1 MTQRQFSRPGAVDLS
16 GLKRPGAGAGA
27 GAGAGTAPQGA
38 GATAAGATAA
48 GGSSYSLDVTQD
60 NFQATV
66 EASLTA
72 PVLLAFYSASR
83 LPESA
88 QMADDLATVAEEFE
102 GRFLAGLVDI
112 DAQPEIAQAVQLQ
125 SVPFVFAVIDGR
137 PQPLIQ
143 DLLTLDDLRGA
154 INQVMQQLTA
164 QGITGR
170 HQPRQAAV
178 TGDEQDENGEPPL
191 DPRYAPAQDA
201 LERNDYDGAVAEYQ
215 KLLDANPAD
224 AEAAAGLAMASLLQ
238 RTKDVD
244 LTAAREAAAANPDDV
259 AAQTLVAD
267 LDMLGGHVDD
277 AFNRLVDVVRRTAG
291 DERNQARE
299 HLLALFAAV
308 GNEDPRVLKGRQN
321 LASALF

>member
-16 GLKRPGAGAGA
+16 GLKRPAGGAGQGAPGEGA
-27 GAGAGTAPQGA
+27 G
-38 GATAAGATAA
+38 GAT
-48 GGSSYSLDVTQD
+48 GGSSYSLDVTQE

-72 PVLLAFYSASR
+72 PVLLVFYSASR

-112 DAQPEIAQAVQLQ
+112 DAQPAIAQAVQLQ

-143 DLLTLDDLRGA
+143 DLLTLDNLRGA

-170 HQPRQAAV
+170 HQPRQTAV
-178 TGDEQDENGEPPL
+178 PAGEDGEEGEPPL

-224 AEAAAGLAMASLLQ
+224 AEAAAGLAMAKLLQ
-238 RTKDVD
+238 RTKGVD
-244 LTAAREAAAANPDDV
+244 LDAAREAAAANPDDV
-259 AAQTLVAD
+259 GAQTLVAD

-291 DERNQARE
+291 DERNQARQ
-299 HLLALFAAV
+299 HLLDLFAAV

>member
-1 MTQRQFSRPGAVDLS
+1 MSQQPFSRPGAVDLS
-16 GLKRPGAGAGA
+16 GLKQPGAGGTGEGGA
-27 GAGAGTAPQGA
+27 GAVA
-38 GATAAGATAA
+38 
-48 GGSSYSLDVTQD
+48 GSSYSLEITQE

-72 PVLLAFYSASR
+72 PVLLVFYSPSR

-88 QMADDLATVAEEFE
+88 QMAQDLAQVAGEFE
-102 GRFLAGLVDI
+102 GRFLAGLVDV
-112 DAQPEIAQAVQLQ
+112 DAQPAIAQAVQLQ

-143 DLLTLDDLRGA
+143 DVLTLDNLRTA

-170 HQPRQAAV
+170 HQPRQAAPIAE
-178 TGDEQDENGEPPL
+178 DEDGEPVF

-201 LERNDYDGAVAEYQ
+201 LEREDYDGAVAEYE
-215 KLLDANPAD
+215 KLIAANPAD
-224 AEAAAGLAMASLLQ
+224 AEAVAGLAMARVLQ

-244 LTAAREAAAANPDDV
+244 AAAARAAADADPDDV
-259 AAQTLVAD
+259 AAQTLASD
-267 LDMLGGHVDD
+267 LDLLGGQVES
-277 AFNRLVDVVRRTAG
+277 AFDRLVDVVRRTAG

-299 HLLALFAAV
+299 HLLGLFAAV
-308 GNEDPRVLKGRQN
+308 GNDDARVLKGRQA
-321 LASALF
+321 LANALF

>member
-1 MTQRQFSRPGAVDLS
+1 MSQQPFSRPGAVDLS
-16 GLKRPGAGAGA
+16 GLKQP
-27 GAGAGTAPQGA
+27 
-38 GATAAGATAA
+38 AAGGGGEGGDATLA
-48 GGSSYSLDVTQD
+48 GSSYSLQVTQE

-72 PVLLAFYSASR
+72 PVLLAFYSPTR

-88 QMADDLATVAEEFE
+88 QMAQDLAQVAGEFE
-102 GRFLAGLVDI
+102 GRFLAGLVDV
-112 DAQPEIAQAVQLQ
+112 DAQPAIAQAVQLQ

-143 DLLTLDDLRGA
+143 DVLTLDNLRTA

-170 HQPRQAAV
+170 HQPRQAAPSV
-178 TGDEQDENGEPPL
+178 EDEDEDGEPVL

-201 LERNDYDGAVAEYQ
+201 LEREDYDGAVAEYE
-215 KLLDANPAD
+215 KLVAANPAD
-224 AEAAAGLAMASLLQ
+224 AEAAAGLAMARVLQ

-244 LTAAREAAAANPDDV
+244 AAAARAAADADPDDV
-259 AAQTLVAD
+259 AAQTLAAD
-267 LDMLGGHVDD
+267 LELLGGQVGD
-277 AFNRLVDVVRRTAG
+277 AFDRLVDVVRRTAG
-291 DERNQARE
+291 EDRNRARE
-299 HLLALFAAV
+299 HLLGLFAAV
-308 GNEDPRVLKGRQN
+308 GNDDPRVLKGRQS

>member
-1 MTQRQFSRPGAVDLS
+1 MTQQPFSRPGAVDLS
-16 GLKRPGAGAGA
+16 GLKRP
-27 GAGAGTAPQGA
+27 
-38 GATAAGATAA
+38 AA
-48 GGSSYSLDVTQD
+48 GGPPPAPGGGAPAGGASYWLDVTQD

-72 PVLLAFYSASR
+72 PVLLAFHSPTR
-83 LPESA
+83 MPESS
-88 QMADDLATVAEEFE
+88 QMARDLAQVAEEFE

-125 SVPFVFAVIDGR
+125 AVPFVFAVIDGR

-143 DLLTLDDLRGA
+143 DLLTLDNLRA
-154 INQVMQQLTA
+154 AVNQVMATLTT

-170 HQPRQAAV
+170 HQPRQAAAPV
-178 TGDEQDENGEPPL
+178 GEEETDGEPPL
-191 DPRYAPAQDA
+191 DPRYLPAQDA
-201 LERNDYDGAVAEYQ
+201 LERNDFDGAVAEYQ

-224 AEAAAGLAMASLLQ
+224 AEAAAGLAMAKLLQ

-244 LTAAREAAAANPDDV
+244 VAAARAAADAQPDDI

-267 LDMLGGHVDD
+267 LDMLGGQVDD
-277 AFNRLVDVVRRTAG
+277 AFKRLVDVVRRTAG

-299 HLLALFAAV
+299 HLLGLFAAV
-308 GNEDPRVLKGRQN
+308 GNDDPRVLKGRQA

>member
-16 GLKRPGAGAGA
+16 GLKRPAGGAGQAAPEGA
-27 GAGAGTAPQGA
+27 GGA
-38 GATAAGATAA
+38 AAN
-48 GGSSYSLDVTQD
+48 GSSYWLDVTQD

-72 PVLLAFYSASR
+72 PVLLVFYSASR

-102 GRFLAGLVDI
+102 GRFLAGLVDV
-112 DAQPEIAQAVQLQ
+112 DAQPAIAQAVQLQ

-143 DLLTLDDLRGA
+143 DLLTLDNLRGA

-170 HQPRQAAV
+170 HQPRQAAAPV
-178 TGDEQDENGEPPL
+178 AEDGEDGEPEL

-201 LERNDYDGAVAEYQ
+201 LERNDFDGAVAEYQ

-224 AEAAAGLAMASLLQ
+224 AEAAAGLAMARLLQ
-238 RTKDVD
+238 RTHGVD
-244 LTAAREAAAANPDDV
+244 LDAAREAAAANPDDV
-259 AAQTLVAD
+259 EAQTLVAD

-277 AFNRLVDVVRRTAG
+277 AFNRLVDVVRRTSG

-299 HLLALFAAV
+299 HLLGLFSAV

>member
-1 MTQRQFSRPGAVDLS
+1 MTQQPFSRPGAVDLS
-16 GLKRPGAGAGA
+16 GLKRP
-27 GAGAGTAPQGA
+27 
-38 GATAAGATAA
+38 AAGAPPAPPGGGAPA
-48 GGSSYSLDVTQD
+48 GGASYWLDISQE

-72 PVLLAFYSASR
+72 PVFLAFHSPSR
-83 LPESA
+83 LPEST
-88 QMADDLATVAEEFE
+88 QMARDLAQVAEEFE

-125 SVPFVFAVIDGR
+125 AVPFVFAVIDGR

-143 DLLTLDDLRGA
+143 DLLTLDNLRAA
-154 INQVMQQLTA
+154 INQVMQTLTT

-170 HQPRQAAV
+170 HQPRQAAAAAASAV
-178 TGDEQDENGEPPL
+178 DEDGEPPL

-201 LERNDYDGAVAEYQ
+201 LESNDFDTAVAEYQ

-224 AEAAAGLAMASLLQ
+224 AEAAAGLAMAKLLQ

-244 LTAAREAAAANPDDV
+244 ATAARAAAEAQPDDV

-267 LDMLGGHVDD
+267 LDMLGGQVDD
-277 AFNRLVDVVRRTAG
+277 AFNRLVDLVRRTSG

-299 HLLALFAAV
+299 HLLAMFAAV
-308 GNEDPRVLKGRQN
+308 GNDDPRVLKGRQA